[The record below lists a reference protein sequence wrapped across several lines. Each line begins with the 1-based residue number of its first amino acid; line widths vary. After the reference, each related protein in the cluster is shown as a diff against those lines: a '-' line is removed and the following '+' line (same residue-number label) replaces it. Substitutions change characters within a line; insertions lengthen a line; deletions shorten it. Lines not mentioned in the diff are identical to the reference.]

1 MKYTSYDNRKLLLM
15 LLFALCLITSCKNE
29 SLYNPNGTMEIVHL
43 PIADTI
49 IGNDINTNILCAHEI
64 ECIDSVLVVLNNQS
78 GAYICIVD
86 MKQDSVISQFG
97 ALGRAKNEFL
107 DFPKIVYNDKDEGG
121 NISLFCPD
129 LLKSTTKV
137 INLKESIAK
146 GICCIEREIKHEKE
160 GIAYRTFFING
171 NKSIT
176 RQDLTYDDP
185 RDNIFYPPCFFIT
198 DGRKRIDID
207 TYPNVMKSDN
217 PSLLFMAYADI
228 LKVSPDKTRL
238 LQVFN
243 CIDLFN
249 VIDINNES
257 VFGFMG
263 EGAYS
268 FEDIQAMTDMEVAL
282 EKMRLYNQD
291 VCVTNDIILMLRD
304 ERPVRESESEDSS
317 SCSILRICDWKG
329 NPITAYRF
337 DRQLQRIAYSEKF
350 KVLYGLDAEGRIFKY
365 DMKQIN

>member
-1 MKYTSYDNRKLLLM
+1 MKYTSYDNRKLLLT
-15 LLFALCLITSCKNE
+15 LLFSSCLITSCKKE
-29 SLYNPNGTMEIVHL
+29 SLYSPNRATEIVHL

-49 IGNDINTNILCAHEI
+49 IGSEINTNILCPHEI

-78 GAYICIVD
+78 GAYICVVD

-107 DFPKIVYNDKDEGG
+107 DFPKIVYNDKDEDG

-137 INLKESIAK
+137 IDLKESIAK
-146 GICCIEREIKHEKE
+146 GICCVEREAKHEKE
-160 GIAYRTFFING
+160 GIAYRTFFINE
-171 NKSIT
+171 NKSII
-176 RQDLTYDDP
+176 RQELTYDDP

-198 DGRKRIDID
+198 DEGKRRNLEAF
-207 TYPNVMKSDN
+207 PNVIKSNN
-217 PSLLFMAYADI
+217 PSLLFMTYADI

-238 LQVFN
+238 LQIFN

-249 VIDINNES
+249 VVGLNDNMVS
-257 VFGFMG
+257 GFMG
-263 EGAYS
+263 KDAYT
-268 FEDIQAMTDMEVAL
+268 FDDIQTITDMEEAL
-282 EKMRLYNQD
+282 DKMRLYNQD

-304 ERPVRESESEDSS
+304 ERLVREAESGDSS
-317 SCSILRICDWKG
+317 FCSILRIYDWEG
-329 NPITAYRF
+329 NPVSAYRL

-350 KVLYGLDAEGRIFKY
+350 KVLYGLDAEGRIFRY
-365 DMKQIN
+365 NMKRID